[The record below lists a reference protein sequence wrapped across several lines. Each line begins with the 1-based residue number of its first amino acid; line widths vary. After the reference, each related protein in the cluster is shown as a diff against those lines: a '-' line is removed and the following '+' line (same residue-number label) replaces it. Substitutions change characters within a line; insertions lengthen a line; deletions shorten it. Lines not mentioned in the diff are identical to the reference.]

1 MQRKKDN
8 FLDKIVKK
16 NYNNQIEEVLEN
28 KNFDESAK
36 NLLLSTLYKVEAS
49 YKDYEVVKKNVIT
62 KEEYIEKIIKT
73 IKNNCNMIKIV
84 KNTSEENEILQNRT
98 FLVDKKAKEIIC
110 FPIERKLLYCI
121 SKISKK
127 DKIIKDKY
135 LIINET
141 LSDTLN
147 IGNNIDSV
155 EPLRDFNGFSW
166 TTIPNEIESVE
177 HNLIYQ
183 NLNIL
188 VGNTFLNKWINNNEY
203 LIDYLEEFKNIMDI
217 NYGREI
223 TEEYIENLKVL
234 SFLLNITEKK
244 KEENKKFEKL
254 DKILNNKELLEKEYI
269 KRNSKLQLED
279 KIFSIR
285 VLAEMLIKE
294 KQEVFE
300 KIEKYNE
307 LLNPQ
312 NYVKN
317 KTRLDEKFKYLKLID
332 INDKE
337 LEIKTKMTNLQK
349 NFLKCFRLKIKKANN
364 KQDMIELFC
373 LLRYYNLLPFDRNNY
388 IYNLKEIIKELEET
402 KKLLINKAV
411 QMKLIQEYSTNK
423 ELNYLIL
430 KNVFEIR
437 TISIEQLYLKII
449 KDKNK
454 FYLQLFDEKLFEDK
468 IEINYDK
475 EINKKD
481 FNVKLNKKLKMF
493 N

>member
-1 MQRKKDN
+1 MLKIN
-8 FLDKIVKK
+8 DKE
-16 NYNNQIEEVLEN
+16 Q
-28 KNFDESAK
+28 
-36 NLLLSTLYKVEAS
+36 
-49 YKDYEVVKKNVIT
+49 
-62 KEEYIEKIIKT
+62 YI
-73 IKNNCNMIKIV
+73 
-84 KNTSEENEILQNRT
+84 
-98 FLVDKKAKEIIC
+98 
-110 FPIERKLLYCI
+110 
-121 SKISKK
+121 
-127 DKIIKDKY
+127 
-135 LIINET
+135 
-141 LSDTLN
+141 
-147 IGNNIDSV
+147 
-155 EPLRDFNGFSW
+155 
-166 TTIPNEIESVE
+166 
-177 HNLIYQ
+177 
-183 NLNIL
+183 
-188 VGNTFLNKWINNNEY
+188 
-203 LIDYLEEFKNIMDI
+203 
-217 NYGREI
+217 
-223 TEEYIENLKVL
+223 
-234 SFLLNITEKK
+234 LNITEKK